1 MPAIEPGIRSIADA
15 PHPRHRPTPAL
26 HQAQPYQRRMLA
38 KKSRILIAAAAI
50 FAAHAHAE
58 STAPAPVPE
67 RLPYDIPYGPPI
79 TLAQARTVI
88 AAAEAEALHRNWKYA
103 VVIVDSGGNLIS
115 CDKMDGTQLAS
126 VEIAEAKARASV
138 RFRRPTK
145 DMQNAINH
153 GGATGNLSIPGI
165 LAGEGGIPIVIGG
178 QLIGAIGTSGGAG
191 VQDSVIAAAGAAAIK

>member
-1 MPAIEPGIRSIADA
+1 
-15 PHPRHRPTPAL
+15 
-26 HQAQPYQRRMLA
+26 MLA

-50 FAAHAHAE
+50 FAAHAQAQ
-58 STAPAPVPE
+58 STSPTPVPE

-88 AAAEAEALHRNWKYA
+88 AAAEAEARHRNWKYA
-103 VVIVDSGGNLIS
+103 VVVVDSGGNLIS

-145 DMQNAINH
+145 DMQNAINN

-191 VQDSVIAAAGAAAIK
+191 VQDSVIAAAGAAAIR